1 MTVRGGEL
9 CDPVLHAARADR
21 DLHVSGPFTAD
32 ILRVAGSGA
41 CRLVLQRPEGSAP
54 ACFAWAREAFAGHLR
69 AWADTGLGPAET
81 AAFRR
86 CRTRERE
93 ISYLLGR
100 HVARHAVALYL
111 KDQAHV
117 PFEIASGVFNQPIV
131 RGPVTEPPGIT
142 ISHTG
147 DLAVAIAHDA
157 GHKMGVDIEHS
168 RGKAGLGS
176 VLTDREARL
185 AEAMPFDEDV
195 RATAIWTMK
204 ESLSKALRCG
214 LTVPLS
220 LLEVGSVVVESD
232 GSVRSD
238 FSNFGQYKCQTWI
251 CDPHVLSIA
260 LPLKTEVMVEESQVR

>member
-1 MTVRGGEL
+1 VNRQFN
-9 CDPVLHAARADR
+9 AD
-21 DLHVSGPFTAD
+21 L
-32 ILRVAGSGA
+32 LRITGSGA
-41 CRLVLQRPEGSAP
+41 RRLVLQRPEGSVP
-54 ACFAWAREAFAGHLR
+54 ACFAWGREASPEHLR

-86 CRTRERE
+86 CRTQERE

-117 PFEIASGVFNQPIV
+117 PFEIVSGVFNQPIV
-131 RGPVTEPPGIT
+131 RGPVMEPPGIT

-185 AEAMPFDEDV
+185 AAALPFDEDV
-195 RATAIWTMK
+195 RVTAIWTMK

-220 LLEVGSVVVESD
+220 LLEVSSLVVESD
-232 GSVRSD
+232 RSVRSD

-251 CDPHVLSIA
+251 CDPNVLSIT
-260 LPLKTEVMVEESQVR
+260 LPLKTEVMVEEPRDRQLAR